1 MFEIWGITFYL
12 YGFLI
17 GLGVWVA
24 MEIAIANRGKVKK
37 EVLEKVMTWAIIGGV
52 IGARIYHVAD
62 FWGRYYSTNLNKILY
77 FWEGGL
83 GIWGA
88 LAGGV
93 LGVLLF
99 CYFNKLN
106 FLRFIDILII
116 GMPLAQVIGRVGN
129 YINGEIVGKNGEPLF
144 AYEGA
149 LNLILFGL
157 LWKISRK
164 QKKTGFVFGVYLV
177 GYGVIRAVLENL
189 RPTESIWKLFGV
201 PMAVIF
207 SFAAVLVGGYLIFR
221 RKQS

>member
-1 MFEIWGITFYL
+1 M
-12 YGFLI
+12 
-17 GLGVWVA
+17 A
-24 MEIAIANRGKVKK
+24 MEIAVANRGKVKK

-62 FWGRYYSTNLNKILY
+62 FWGRYYSANLNKILY

-88 LAGGV
+88 LVGGV

-106 FLRFIDILII
+106 FLKFIDILII
-116 GMPLAQVIGRVGN
+116 GMPLAQVIGRIGN

-189 RPTESIWKLFGV
+189 RPTESIWKLLGV

>member
-1 MFEIWGITFYL
+1 MFEVLGITFYG
-12 YGFLI
+12 YGLLI

-24 MEIAIANRGKVKK
+24 MEIAIANRGGVKK
-37 EVLEKVMTWAIIGGV
+37 EVLEKVMMWAVIGGV

-62 FWGRYYSTNLNKILY
+62 FWDGYYSTNLNKIFY

-88 LAGGV
+88 LGGGV
-93 LGVLLF
+93 ISVLLF

-106 FLRFIDILII
+106 FLKFFDILIM
-116 GMPLAQVIGRVGN
+116 GVPLAQAIGRIGN

-144 AYEGA
+144 VYEGV
-149 LNLILFGL
+149 LNLVLFGL

-164 QKKTGFVFGVYLV
+164 QRKTGFVFGVYLI
-177 GYGVIRAVLENL
+177 GYGTIRVVLENL
-189 RPTESIWKLFGV
+189 RPTELVWKLFGV

-207 SFAAVLVGGYLIFR
+207 GFAAVLVGGYLIFR
-221 RKQS
+221 KKQS

>member
-17 GLGVWVA
+17 GLGVWMA
-24 MEIAIANRGKVKK
+24 MEIAVANRGKVKK

-62 FWGRYYSTNLNKILY
+62 FWGRYYSANLNKILY

-88 LAGGV
+88 LVGGV

-106 FLRFIDILII
+106 FLKFIDILII
-116 GMPLAQVIGRVGN
+116 GMPLAQVIGRIGN

-189 RPTESIWKLFGV
+189 RPTESIWKLLGV